1 MKVLIR
7 AFKKFIGAVDGETH
21 KKDVTRTIVKPCFYP
36 LNQFNREYLSKAKK
50 GVSPISWVEFIER
63 IEDTVDKEENMDFF
77 EEY

>member
-1 MKVLIR
+1 MKILIR
-7 AFKKFIGAVDGETH
+7 AFKKFLGLVDVGQRRNP
-21 KKDVTRTIVKPCFYP
+21 TRTIVKPCFYP